1 MAEYLL
7 RDRDKAAFTGK
18 MNKMLNQ
25 VKPGLELSMEDFIDI
40 PDMGGDDMSIFV
52 TEEPIQEKLLDM
64 LIAKKNF
71 SYKIKKVN
79 LKSIVDSIK

>member
-7 RDRDKAAFTGK
+7 RDRDKAAFTSK
-18 MNKMLNQ
+18 MNKVLNQ

-52 TEEPIQEKLLDM
+52 TEEPIQEKMLDM

>member
-71 SYKIKKVN
+71 SYKVKKVN